1 MDVASL
7 PCCPRCDHILVGIT
21 QPRCPECGTPIA
33 PADFADLGRLV
44 PGPPWERRRYIGRFR
59 AFWATALLF
68 LFRPRRALSRLQ
80 GAARTQEAV
89 SYWLWTFPA
98 AWVSAL
104 LLYAPIFLSRNWKWL
119 RWEIMVDEVLAAGIR
134 CCALILA
141 GMFVWLPMLVLL
153 DAALWRNRRL
163 FHVLA
168 RGAVYSMS
176 WWFWA
181 AVLFAGAGNW
191 LVDTQL
197 NKLLWMLPDEYMPD
211 PEWLHRLRSYGW
223 TWGNA
228 PLRGGL
234 AGGVPAQYVPWI
246 CWVGTLLVTLQAIA
260 TGALTRKA
268 SRQHCQDPL
277 RANRRSMPYLCFGW
291 LLAVYLLLVDRH
303 VQLRFH
309 LQFPVEQLH
318 SPMVWLVEQIREAL

>member
-7 PCCPRCDHILVGIT
+7 PCCPRCDHILMGIT

-44 PGPPWERRRYIGRFR
+44 PGPPWERRRYLGRFR

-68 LFRPRRALSRLQ
+68 LFQPRRALSRLQ

-89 SYWLWTFPA
+89 SYWLWMFPA

-176 WWFWA
+176 CWFCA
-181 AVLFAGAGNW
+181 AVVFAGAGNW
-191 LVDTQL
+191 LVDFSVHKGL
-197 NKLLWMLPDEYMPD
+197 DYVHAVFMPD
-211 PEWLHRLRSYGW
+211 SQWLHRLRYCGW

-228 PLRGGL
+228 PIRGFFGF
-234 AGGVPAQYVPWI
+234 APGQYVPWI
-246 CWVGTLLVTLQAIA
+246 CWIGTLLVTLQAIA
-260 TGALTRKA
+260 MGALTRKA
-268 SRQHCQDPL
+268 SRQYSQDPL
-277 RANRRSMPYLCFGW
+277 RANRRFMSYLCFGW

-318 SPMVWLVEQIREAL
+318 SPMDWLVEQIREVL